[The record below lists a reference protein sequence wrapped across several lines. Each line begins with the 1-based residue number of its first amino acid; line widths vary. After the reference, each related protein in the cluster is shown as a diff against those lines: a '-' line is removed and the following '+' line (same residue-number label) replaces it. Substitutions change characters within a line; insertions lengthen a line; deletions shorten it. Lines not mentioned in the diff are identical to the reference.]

1 VKRVVID
8 LREEELE
15 VVERLQRK
23 YGLSLAAAIR
33 MLIREGGRALLEVR
47 GDDKKGTNNSNK

>member
-8 LREEELE
+8 LREEGLE

-23 YGLSLAAAIR
+23 YGVSLAAAIR